1 MTLTRKSDR
10 ARQAINKHDGAERS
24 DGLSRIA
31 RKTKEFVVAE
41 NGTKMA
47 LITPVIKLLR

>member
-24 DGLSRIA
+24 DGLSKIA
-31 RKTKEFVVAE
+31 KNTNEFVTTE
-41 NGTKMA
+41 NGAKIA
-47 LITPVIKLLR
+47 LITPVIKLLW